1 MIIPD
6 IFFYIFIAFACSAL
20 MAIILYSWILK
31 HIYEKDI
38 DVLGMSIE
46 ERKSKHIP
54 LGGMVLVPCVIVG
67 VCLSMVLMSE
77 KENLAHSIKT
87 STLLLGCGV
96 ISVYLIGL
104 LKDLYGL
111 PVRVR
116 LLILILAAFT
126 LPLCGLVLSDLCGFM
141 GIGVMPIW
149 LSYPLTVLIIVAV
162 VNAVNMFDGIDGL
175 LSSYA
180 MLCMLCFG
188 LCFHDSQNMVYC
200 LIAASMVGGLI
211 VFFCRNAFGSIE
223 GKSKID
229 MGNSGSLTLGFSFA
243 YLTLKF
249 IIAEDTSSFGY
260 QERMLICFSLLFV
273 PSIDLVRVFFERIL
287 RADRPF
293 SADQRH
299 LHHMLINSGVFG
311 RMTLLAMMSV
321 ICFFLLANLILASIV
336 FSLTWIAVIDILCYA
351 LLMGVLKHRI
361 RAFNNRI
368 AQLEDIQER
377 FRQNALSAKKI
388 CVLTPRFPLPENGG
402 DVLRINNIAR
412 QLKREGYR
420 LVLVSFEECGA
431 PQIFEAERLYDKV
444 YTVHRSKLYGLW
456 QSLVHLLSGRAMQC
470 GYYYSGKYKRMLQHV
485 IDTEKPDLYIA
496 HLLRMM
502 PYLDE
507 LQLHERSIIE
517 MTDALSK
524 TYSLSSDSKGGGLLK
539 YIYCIERHLI
549 RRAEQYSMQYFPVNV
564 LVSQAD
570 ADYLATIST
579 HVSRLRVRTNG
590 VDMIE
595 TPSFQYN
602 PNKIVFVGNMRTLQN
617 QDAVLFF
624 VREVFPRILN
634 KQPNTI
640 FYIVGA
646 QPPQKILDLACRNIV
661 VTGFVDNL
669 NVTISDAA
677 VAVAPV
683 RVAAGI
689 QNKVLV
695 AMGCGIPVVLT
706 TLISRAIP
714 ELKDERNCII
724 RDEAATTAEACLR
737 LMNYPEYRT
746 NMAQAGYDMVK
757 QYYGWEEKLRN
768 YVFEK

>member
-1 MIIPD
+1 MIAPD
-6 IFFYIFIAFACSAL
+6 LFFYIFIAFVCSAL
-20 MAIILYSWILK
+20 IASLLYSWMLK
-31 HIYEKDI
+31 HVYYKD
-38 DVLGMSIE
+38 VNVFGMNLE
-46 ERKSKHIP
+46 ERNSNELP

-77 KENLAHSIKT
+77 VENVVHSIKT

-96 ISVYLIGL
+96 MSVYFIGL
-104 LKDLYGL
+104 LKDIYGL
-111 PVRVR
+111 SVKVS
-116 LLILILAAFT
+116 LLIQILAALT
-126 LPLCGLVLSDLCGFM
+126 LPLCGLVLADLSSFIEIDTLQFCF
-141 GIGVMPIW
+141 
-149 LSYPLTVLIIVAV
+149 SYSLTVFIIVAV
-162 VNAVNMFDGIDGL
+162 INAVNMFDGIEGL
-175 LSSYA
+175 LSLYA
-180 MLCMLCFG
+180 ILCMLCFG
-188 LCFHDSQNMVYC
+188 LCFYDSNNMVYC
-200 LIAASMVGGLI
+200 LITGSMVGGLI
-211 VFFCRNAFGSIE
+211 VFFCYNMF
-223 GKSKID
+223 GKSKIN
-229 MGNSGSLTLGFSFA
+229 MGSSGSMTLGFSLA

-249 IIAEDTSSFGY
+249 IIAEDTSTFSS

-273 PSIDLVRVFFERIL
+273 PCIDFVRVLCERIL
-287 RADRPF
+287 HGDLPF
-293 SADQRH
+293 STDQRH
-299 LHHMLINSGVFG
+299 LHHILIKAGIFG
-311 RMTLLAMMSV
+311 RMSLLAIVSV
-321 ICFFLLANLILASIV
+321 ILFFLLINLTFASV
-336 FSLTWIAVIDILCYA
+336 GFSLIWIGLIDILCYVI
-351 LLMGVLKHRI
+351 LMGILKHKVI
-361 RAFNNRI
+361 AFANRI
-368 AQLEDIQER
+368 AQLDNIQER
-377 FRQNALSAKKI
+377 FRQNALEAKKI
-388 CVLTPRFPLPENGG
+388 CILTPRFPLPENGG

-412 QLKREGYR
+412 QLKREGYQ
-420 LVLVSFEECGA
+420 LVLVSFEEEGA
-431 PQIFEAERLYDKV
+431 PQIFEAERIYDKV
-444 YTVHRSKLYGLW
+444 YTVHRGKLYSLW
-456 QSLVHLLSGRAMQC
+456 QSMIHLLSGRAMQC
-470 GYYYSGKYKRMLQHV
+470 GYYYSGKYKRMLRHV
-485 IDTEKPDLYIA
+485 IETEKPDLFIA

-507 LQLHERSIIE
+507 AGLHDRSIIE

-524 TYSLSSDSKGGGLLK
+524 TYSLSSDSKGGGILK
-539 YIYCIERHLI
+539 YIYRIERHLI
-549 RRAEQYSMQYFPVNV
+549 RRTEQYSMLYFPVNV

-669 NVTISDAA
+669 NATISDAA

-714 ELKDERNCII
+714 ELEDERNCII

-746 NMAQAGYDMVK
+746 NMAQAGYNMVK

>member
-1 MIIPD
+1 MVTPD
-6 IFFYIFIAFACSAL
+6 LFFYILIAFACSSL
-20 MAIILYSWILK
+20 MAGLLYSWILK
-31 HIYEKDI
+31 HGYNE
-38 DVLGMSIE
+38 DVNVFGLSSEGRSQQKGI
-46 ERKSKHIP
+46 S
-54 LGGMVLVPCVIVG
+54 LGGMILVPCVIVG

-77 KENLAHSIKT
+77 VENVVHSIKT

-96 ISVYLIGL
+96 MSVYLIGL
-104 LKDLYGL
+104 LNDFYGL
-111 PVRVR
+111 SVKVR
-116 LLILILAAFT
+116 LLIQILASLT
-126 LPLCGLVLSDLCGFM
+126 LPLCGLVLADLFGFI
-141 GIGVMPIW
+141 GIGAMQFW
-149 LSYPLTVLIIVAV
+149 LSYPLTVLIIVTV
-162 VNAVNMFDGIDGL
+162 INAVNILDGIDGL
-175 LSSYA
+175 LSLYA
-180 MLCMLCFG
+180 ILCMLCFG
-188 LCFHDSQNMVYC
+188 LCFYDSCNMVYC
-200 LIAASMVGGLI
+200 LITGSMVGGLI
-211 VFFCRNAFGSIE
+211 VFFCYSMF
-223 GKSKID
+223 GKSKIV
-229 MGNSGSLTLGFSFA
+229 MGTSGSMTLGFSLA
-243 YLTLKF
+243 YLALKF
-249 IIAEDTSSFGY
+249 IIAEDTSSFSS

-273 PSIDLVRVFFERIL
+273 PCIDLVRVVGERIL
-287 RADRPF
+287 HGDFPF

-299 LHHMLINSGVFG
+299 LYHMLTKVGVFG

-321 ICFFLLANLILASIV
+321 ILFFLLANFAFASLGL
-336 FSLTWIAVIDILCYA
+336 SLTWIGLIDVLCYA
-351 LLMGVLKHRI
+351 LLMAVLRYKVQV
-361 RAFNNRI
+361 FSNRI
-368 AQLEDIQER
+368 AQLDNIQER
-377 FRQNALSAKKI
+377 FRQNALGAKKI
-388 CVLTPRFPLPENGG
+388 CILTPRFPLPENGG

-412 QLKREGYR
+412 QLKREGYQ
-420 LVLVSFEECGA
+420 LVLVSFEEEGA
-431 PQIFEAERLYDKV
+431 PQIFEAERIYDKV
-444 YTVHRSKLYGLW
+444 YTVHRGKLYSLW
-456 QSLVHLLSGRAMQC
+456 QSLIHLLSGRAMQC
-470 GYYYSGKYKRMLQHV
+470 GYYYSGKYKRLLKHV
-485 IDTEKPDLYIA
+485 IEVEKPDLFIA

-507 LQLHERSIIE
+507 AGLHDRSIIE

-524 TYSLSSDSKGGGLLK
+524 TYSLSSDSKGGGILK
-539 YIYCIERHLI
+539 YIYRIERHLI
-549 RRAEQYSMQYFPVNV
+549 RRTEQYSMLYFPVNV

-570 ADYLATIST
+570 ADYLGTLST

-595 TPSFQYN
+595 NPSFQYN

-624 VREVFPRILN
+624 VREVFPRILS

-669 NVTISDAA
+669 NATISDAA
-677 VAVAPV
+677 LAVAPV

-714 ELKDERNCII
+714 ELVDESNCII

-737 LMNYPEYRT
+737 LMNQPEFRT
-746 NMAQAGYDMVK
+746 NMARAGYNMVK

-768 YVFEK
+768 YVLEK